1 MDALTLWVTLALLV
15 VSITLFFITRRAH
28 RAERIA
34 ERQRR
39 QIRWML
45 ENLVVYDP
53 KVPGGAYRHLLDHE
67 FRELTQWLN

>member
-28 RAERIA
+28 RAERTIA
-34 ERQRR
+34 RQRH

-45 ENLVVYDP
+45 ENMVAYDP
-53 KVPGGAYRHLLDHE
+53 GVPGGRYRHLSDHE
-67 FRELTQWLN
+67 FRELTQWL